1 MTAAQGPTG
10 TASPH
15 HAWWQVVA
23 LVSVSTL
30 AILAG
35 TAFDRTMEKYLP
47 ESRSFPST
55 FNKRSSGYSGLF
67 EITNNVGL
75 PARRWQLPYRR
86 LKGVRGVLVM
96 VQPDKS
102 LTSFE
107 VGQVADWVEQG
118 NTLIYFD
125 HFIFSFERQL
135 IKKLGI
141 DAHVQSGLEEAV
153 VPAKGSRPE
162 LAHVPAIIVTAE
174 NRLSGGT
181 PLVSDSSG
189 ALLAEI
195 SYGKGRA
202 IVGVMPNLCANRRLM
217 SESDWKNFQL
227 MVNLFRTAGGEVLF
241 DEYCHGRTAS
251 TNVFVHLAR
260 GPAGFLCFQAL
271 LLTFVAFLSHAQR
284 FGSTA
289 VLPITRRISNL
300 EFVNGLANTY
310 RRARA
315 NDLIW
320 EIIGHA
326 SRARWLRALGIS
338 PHEPDEK
345 LIWAWSEQSG
355 GSPAEIEELLSR
367 SSRALESK
375 KLADEELVA
384 LVGSCDKITE
394 RARNLLA
401 SRKGIAS

>member
-1 MTAAQGPTG
+1 
-10 TASPH
+10 
-15 HAWWQVVA
+15 
-23 LVSVSTL
+23 
-30 AILAG
+30 
-35 TAFDRTMEKYLP
+35 
-47 ESRSFPST
+47 
-55 FNKRSSGYSGLF
+55 
-67 EITNNVGL
+67 
-75 PARRWQLPYRR
+75 
-86 LKGVRGVLVM
+86 M

-102 LTSFE
+102 LGSFE
-107 VGQVADWVEQG
+107 VDQVADWVKQG
-118 NTLIYFD
+118 NTLIYLD
-125 HFIFSFERQL
+125 HFIFNFERRL
-135 IKKLGI
+135 IKKLGM

-153 VPAKGSRPE
+153 VPVKGSRPE

-181 PLVSDSSG
+181 ALISDSSG

-195 SYGKGRA
+195 EYGKGRA
-202 IVGVMPNLCANRRLM
+202 IVGVMPNLCANRRVM

-227 MVNLFRTAGGEVLF
+227 MVNLFRTTGGEVLF
-241 DEYCHGRTAS
+241 DEYCHGHTAS
-251 TNVFVHLAR
+251 TNVFIHLAR
-260 GPAGFLCFQAL
+260 GPAGFVCFQVL
-271 LLTFVAFLSHAQR
+271 LLTAAALLSHAQR
-284 FGSTA
+284 FGSVA
-289 VLPITRRISNL
+289 VLPVTRRISIL

-326 SRARWLRALGIS
+326 ARARWIRALGIS

-345 LIWAWSEQSG
+345 LIWAFSEQSG

-375 KLADEELVA
+375 KLSDEELVA

-394 RARNLLA
+394 HSRNLLA